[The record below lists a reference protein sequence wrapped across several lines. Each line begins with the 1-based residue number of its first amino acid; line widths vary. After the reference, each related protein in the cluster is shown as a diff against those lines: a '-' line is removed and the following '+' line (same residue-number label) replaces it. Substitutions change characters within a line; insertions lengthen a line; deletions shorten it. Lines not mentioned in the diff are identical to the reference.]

1 VRLTAACNADDLPP
15 SAVFAAPA
23 SWRLAVNGVF
33 PGTTTPEDRPST
45 VAAEGVL
52 PMLIVEMAH

>member
-1 VRLTAACNADDLPP
+1 MPMLCPP

-23 SWRLAVNGVF
+23 SWRLAVNGAF

-45 VAAEGVL
+45 VPAEGVL
-52 PMLIVEMAH
+52 PMPVVEMAH